1 LPIRLLSDRTILVQ
15 LTGGRKGSTANCRSK
30 MRMSYL
36 GKVEM
41 SY

>member
-1 LPIRLLSDRTILVQ
+1 LSQDLPSV
-15 LTGGRKGSTANCRSK
+15 KGVFGLCRSK

-41 SY
+41 SC

>member
-1 LPIRLLSDRTILVQ
+1 LGGLREGKAVQ
-15 LTGGRKGSTANCRSK
+15 LGHFSDCRSK

>member
-1 LPIRLLSDRTILVQ
+1 LGSAAKHKTVTLAV
-15 LTGGRKGSTANCRSK
+15 GGVNGPDPRCRSK